1 MEGGD
6 GQENEMIPN
15 ITFSGQQGPVSS
27 VSNYSSYLS
36 IPNSNQSGVYVVV
49 WVVLHS

>member
-1 MEGGD
+1 M
-6 GQENEMIPN
+6 MPS

-36 IPNSNQSGVYVVV
+36 IPNSNQSGVYVGVRPS
-49 WVVLHS
+49 LHG